1 MAQNGAMSISYADTL
16 ARLKERERALNA
28 ELLDNGKCQ
37 QAIKAA
43 MEHERCVLANPR
55 KSPTVTTINIPAPDP
70 DRKPN

>member
-1 MAQNGAMSISYADTL
+1 MPTDYSSTL

-28 ELLDNGKCQ
+28 ELADNRVAQ

-43 MEHERCVLANPR
+43 MEHERCILANPR

-70 DRKPN
+70 NRKPN